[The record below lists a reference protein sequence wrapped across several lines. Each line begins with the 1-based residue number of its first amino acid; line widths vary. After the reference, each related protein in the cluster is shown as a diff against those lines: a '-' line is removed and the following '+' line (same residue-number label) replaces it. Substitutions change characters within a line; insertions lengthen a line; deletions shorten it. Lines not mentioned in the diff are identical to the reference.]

1 MVISFQNFISGDD
14 DAAGKAVGQ
23 FLILETFSVAATAE
37 SYDHV
42 HVVRRNVSATD
53 ITVVVT
59 FSIKRANY
67 IWRHDVLIDKIYLQ
81 SLGGGS
87 SPAPLSGIC
96 YRNTNLLLY

>member
-14 DAAGKAVGQ
+14 DAVGKAVGQ
-23 FLILETFSVAATAE
+23 LLILETFSVAATAE

-67 IWRHDVLIDKIYLQ
+67 IWCHGVLIGKICLQ
-81 SLGGGS
+81 FPGGGS
-87 SPAPLSGIC
+87 SPAPPVGH
-96 YRNTNLLLY
+96 LLQEY